1 MSFHVSSWSIKNPVA
16 TLVMFLVLGIVGL
29 FSFKQLGIDQLPN
42 IDLPAVMV
50 TVTQPGAGPAELEFQ
65 VTKKVE
71 DAVASLG
78 NIDQISSTVTD
89 GSSSTIINFVL
100 GTDSNQATNDV
111 RNAVA
116 QIRQSLP
123 LDINEPIVRRL
134 EFAGGSVMTYA
145 VASDKRSV
153 EELSDLVDRKISRDL
168 VNVPGV
174 AQINRLGGVDRE
186 IRVDLDPARLQAFGI
201 TATQV
206 NDQIRTF
213 NVNLPGG
220 RGNIGGAEQ
229 NVRTLGS
236 AKTVEELKNYR
247 IVLPDG
253 ANVTLSSLGEVTD
266 GFGDLRKAA
275 YLNGESVVAFSV
287 QRSTGSSLV
296 SVEEGVRKAIE
307 QLKTTLPEEIELR
320 LIFTRADSIRESY
333 QATIDSLV
341 IGSLLTVATV
351 GIFLRNWR
359 VTLIT
364 AIALP
369 LSIIPTFLVMKA
381 LNYTLNGMTLLGLA
395 LAVGNLVDDAICMIE
410 NIDQH
415 LDMGKKPF
423 KAAWDG
429 AREIGLA
436 VVATTAT
443 IVAVFIPVAFMG
455 GIPGQFFQP
464 FGVTVAVSTMFS
476 TLVATTM
483 TPMLSAYLLKPKS
496 KGLKVDPLKV
506 DPLFAKRGQL
516 AKVDKLKVDPLKVDP
531 LFAKRGQLAKVDKLK
546 VDKLKVDKLKVESWQ
561 NNHQPNNHQPNNHQP
576 NNHQPNNHQPNNHQ
590 PNNLQPNNL
599 QPNNLQPNNLQPNN
613 HQSRRIQP
621 YRGILTWALKHRITT
636 MLIAVA
642 FFIASLQLVQFIPKG
657 LFNNGDT
664 GVSTV
669 SIELPPGSQLSE
681 TIDVI
686 QETNRL
692 LQSNPAVEN
701 VLARAGD
708 DGVNSGIVYAKLLP
722 KEQREIS
729 QQEFEQQMREGFQ
742 KIPGARVTFR
752 SQGAGGSSKDLS
764 IVLKSE
770 NGELL
775 SQTAQTL
782 EQQMRQSPGLVEVTS
797 SESLV
802 KPEIVI
808 VPNPARAADL
818 GVSVQAI
825 ARTAS
830 LALIGDLESNLAKFD
845 LPDRQIPIRVQLD
858 PESRDDIETLK
869 NLRVPS
875 RNGTLVPIA
884 AVADIRLGSG
894 PAQIDRFN
902 RARKVSLGANL
913 QGISLGDAIA
923 KVKSLPAMNPL
934 PPGVSEEPAGDAK
947 IMRDIF
953 GGFLSALGLAVL
965 SIYAILVLLYNSF
978 LYPFGILVALPLS
991 IGGAL
996 MGLLVAQKELGLY
1009 ALIGIVL
1016 LMGLVTKNAILLV
1029 DFALADQK
1037 EGTSQFKAVI
1047 QAGVSRLRPILMTSV
1062 STVAGM
1068 IPIALEWGAA
1078 GEVRSPM
1085 AIAVIGGFTTST
1097 LLTLVVV
1104 PVLFTYVDNLVRWA
1118 RKTLFGS
1125 KTQDYQDDVV
1135 EVEVEP
1141 EHYLSNGT
1149 SVAASNGKF

>member
-29 FSFKQLGIDQLPN
+29 FSFNQLGIDQLPN

-65 VTKKVE
+65 VTKKIE

-78 NIDQISSTVTD
+78 DIDQISSTVTD

-145 VASDKRSV
+145 VASDKRSL

-174 AQINRLGGVDRE
+174 AQIDRLGGVDRE

-213 NVNLPGG
+213 NINLPGG

-253 ANVTLSSLGEVTD
+253 ANVTLSSLGKVTD

-287 QRSTGSSLV
+287 LRSSGSSLV
-296 SVEEGVRKAIE
+296 SVEEGVSKAVE
-307 QLKTTLPEEIELR
+307 QLKTTLPEDIELR

-341 IGSLLTVATV
+341 IGSLLTILTV

-364 AIALP
+364 AVALP
-369 LSIIPTFLVMKA
+369 LSIIPTFLVMKS

-415 LDMGKKPF
+415 LDMGKKPL

-496 KGLKVDPLKV
+496 K
-506 DPLFAKRGQL
+506 A
-516 AKVDKLKVDPLKVDP
+516 
-531 LFAKRGQLAKVDKLK
+531 
-546 VDKLKVDKLKVESWQ
+546 LKVDKLKVESWQ
-561 NNHQPNNHQPNNHQP
+561 
-576 NNHQPNNHQPNNHQ
+576 NNHQ

-613 HQSRRIQP
+613 LQPNNLQPNNLQPNNLQPNNLQPATEQPATEQPATEQPATEQPATDKSRRIQP
-621 YRGILTWALKHRITT
+621 YRGLLTWALKHRITT

-642 FFIASLQLVQFIPKG
+642 FFIGSLQLVQFIPKG
-657 LFNNGDT
+657 LFSNGDT
-664 GVSTV
+664 GVSTI
-669 SIELPPGSQLSE
+669 SIELPPGSELNE
-681 TIDVI
+681 TIEVI

-701 VLARAGD
+701 VLASAGD
-708 DGVNSGIVYAKLLP
+708 DGVNSAIVYAKLLP
-722 KEQREIS
+722 KDQRELS
-729 QQEFEQQMREGFQ
+729 QREFGQEMREDFQ
-742 KIPGARVTFR
+742 KIPGARVRFR
-752 SQGAGGSSKDLS
+752 SQGARGSNQDLS
-764 IVLKSE
+764 IILKSE

-775 SQTAQTL
+775 SQTAQAL
-782 EQQMRQSPGLVEVTS
+782 EKQMRQIPGLVEVTS

-858 PESRDDIETLK
+858 PASRDDIETLK

-875 RNGTLVPIA
+875 QNGTLVPIA

-902 RARKVSLGANL
+902 RSRQVSLGGNL
-913 QGISLGDAIA
+913 QGISLGDAMD
-923 KVKSLPAMNPL
+923 KVKALPAMNPL
-934 PPGVSEEPAGDAK
+934 PPGVSEEPAGDAE

-953 GGFLSALGLAVL
+953 SRFFSALGLAVL

-996 MGLLVAQKELGLY
+996 MGLLIGQKELGLF

-1029 DFALADQK
+1029 DFALAHQQ
-1037 EGTSQFKAVI
+1037 EGMPQFKAVI

-1104 PVLFTYVDNLVRWA
+1104 PVLFTYVDNLVRWT

-1125 KTQDYQDDVV
+1125 NTQDSQDLV

-1141 EHYLSNGT
+1141 EQYLSNGT

>member
-78 NIDQISSTVTD
+78 DIDQITSTVND

-123 LDINEPIVRRL
+123 LDINEPIVKRL

-153 EELSDLVDRKISRDL
+153 EELTDLVDRKISRDL

-174 AQINRLGGVDRE
+174 AQIDRLGGVERE
-186 IRVDLDPARLQAFGI
+186 IRVDLDPARLQAFSI

-253 ANVTLSSLGEVTD
+253 ANVPLSSLGEVTD
-266 GFGDLRKAA
+266 SFGDLRKAA

-287 QRSTGSSLV
+287 LRSTGSSLV
-296 SVEEGVRKAIE
+296 SVEGGVRKAVE
-307 QLKTTLPEEIELR
+307 QLKTTLSEDIELR
-320 LIFTRADSIRESY
+320 LIFTRADSIRDSY

-341 IGSLLTVATV
+341 IGSLLTVLTV

-381 LNYTLNGMTLLGLA
+381 LNYTLNNLTLLGLA

-496 KGLKVDPLKV
+496 K
-506 DPLFAKRGQL
+506 R
-516 AKVDKLKVDPLKVDP
+516 
-531 LFAKRGQLAKVDKLK
+531 
-546 VDKLKVDKLKVESWQ
+546 LKVESWQ
-561 NNHQPNNHQPNNHQP
+561 NNHQPTNLGQKPTLREQPANLGQKATLREQP
-576 NNHQPNNHQPNNHQ
+576 ATDQ
-590 PNNLQPNNL
+590 
-599 QPNNLQPNNLQPNN
+599 
-613 HQSRRIQP
+613 RRPIQP
-621 YRGILTWALKHRITT
+621 YRRLLTWALKHRITT
-636 MLIAVA
+636 ILIAVA
-642 FFIASLQLVQFIPKG
+642 FFIGSLQLVQFIPKG
-657 LFNNGDT
+657 LFSNGDT
-664 GVSTV
+664 GVST
-669 SIELPPGSQLSE
+669 ILIDLPPGSELNE

-701 VLARAGD
+701 VLARAGT

-722 KEQREIS
+722 KDQREIS
-729 QQEFEQQMREGFQ
+729 QKEFDQQMRQAFQ
-742 KIPGARVTFR
+742 KIAGARVTFR
-752 SQGAGGSSKDLS
+752 SQSRGGSTKDLS

-770 NGELL
+770 NAELL
-775 SQTAQTL
+775 AQTAQAL
-782 EQQMRQSPGLVEVTS
+782 EKQMGQIPGLVEVTS
-797 SESLV
+797 SESLI

-818 GVSVQAI
+818 GVSVQSI

-858 PESRDDIETLK
+858 PASRDDIETLK

-875 RNGTLVPIA
+875 QNGTLVPIT

-902 RARKVSLGANL
+902 RARQVSLGGNL

-947 IMRDIF
+947 IQQDIF
-953 GGFLSALGLAVL
+953 SRFLSALGLAVL

-996 MGLLVAQKELGLY
+996 MGLLLAQKELGLY

-1029 DFALADQK
+1029 DFALGNHK
-1037 EGTSQFKAVI
+1037 EGTSQFQAVI

-1062 STVAGM
+1062 STIAGM
-1068 IPIALEWGAA
+1068 IPIALEWGAD

-1104 PVLFTYVDNLVRWA
+1104 PVLFTYVDNLVRWT

-1125 KTQDYQDDVV
+1125 NTQDSQDLV
-1135 EVEVEP
+1135 ELDVEP
-1141 EHYLSNGT
+1141 EHYLNNGS